1 MADSLEFPEVFE
13 ENRGSMYSGKLKLT
27 SGAITFKNSKTGKL
41 DQYQSNDVKAADWL
55 KRARGF
61 CLKLRLENDLI
72 HRYDGFTEQV
82 SVSWLSQ
89 FRHFKFSLLDSFLIL
104 FLPSIGLR
112 ETEKFLQI
120 CLGLDP
126 RGKGFERSRLE
137 LGQVQLYRKRASVR
151 SRRTGGFEQG
161 AMNIL

>member
-13 ENRGSMYSGKLKLT
+13 ENRGAMCAGKLKLAA
-27 SGAITFKNSKTGKL
+27 GAITFKNSKTGKL

-82 SVSWLSQ
+82 VVWSFLCFIQVFVRGRQFSRLFTESQ
-89 FRHFKFSLLDSFLIL
+89 F
-104 FLPSIGLR
+104 
-112 ETEKFLQI
+112 
-120 CLGLDP
+120 
-126 RGKGFERSRLE
+126 GKEIAF
-137 LGQVQLYRKRASVR
+137 
-151 SRRTGGFEQG
+151 
-161 AMNIL
+161 